1 MKLDQSVLSARLGA
15 MMCILYVD
23 RCSCPFF
30 LCHGKEDYL
39 SNSSF
44 EITSIPG
51 ESWMLLN
58 PSFLINLS
66 NLILGVFSKPN
77 IYEAPTKFARV
88 KVWASSLGLQYV
100 DHPS

>member
-30 LCHGKEDYL
+30 LCHDKEDYL
-39 SNSSF
+39 SNSYF

-51 ESWMLLN
+51 ES
-58 PSFLINLS
+58 
-66 NLILGVFSKPN
+66 
-77 IYEAPTKFARV
+77 
-88 KVWASSLGLQYV
+88 
-100 DHPS
+100 